1 MPGLTDWWDVFRC
14 GTHIDHSG
22 VQRTISAVDIDRA
35 IAAYEPGSAPLVVG
49 HPKLNAP
56 AYGWVAEFRR
66 LGDLVQAKAS
76 QVAPEFAEAVK
87 AGRWKKRSIAFG
99 PDMTFRHVGFLGAAA
114 PAVKG
119 LRDIVF
125 ADKEAFMEIE
135 TAADAA
141 PQDVTN
147 QETAPQEAAA
157 PAAAAAE
164 AAAVKA
170 EAGDGDQV
178 DEQEKND
185 LKKELKDVKS
195 QLLKVIKAYEAERAK
210 NRRAEFAAYVG
221 GLVTEG
227 RLRGE
232 AQNKVIEF
240 MDALQTSAGDGA
252 EFAEGDSDNLKRFK
266 TLLNE
271 ILTPRVEFAEVAT
284 QAALAPAAGSGSA
297 ENIAREIRSL
307 RAKLAAEGV
316 TVNAS
321 QAMAQILGGK
331 HDE

>member
-14 GTHIDHSG
+14 GTHTDHSG
-22 VQRTISAVDIDRA
+22 IQRTISAADIDRA

-49 HPKLNAP
+49 HPRLSAP

-76 QVAPEFAEAVK
+76 QVAPEFAEAVR

-114 PAVKG
+114 PAIKG

-125 ADKEAFMEIE
+125 ADEEAFMEIE
-135 TAADAA
+135 NVEGQQPQAETAAVQA
-141 PQDVTN
+141 
-147 QETAPQEAAA
+147 E
-157 PAAAAAE
+157 PAAAEQKDGREE
-164 AAAVKA
+164 A
-170 EAGDGDQV
+170 
-178 DEQEKND
+178 QEDTSQLNA
-185 LKKELKDVKS
+185 LQSELKDVKS
-195 QLLKVIKAYEAERAK
+195 QLLRVIEAYESERAK

-221 GLVTEG
+221 GLVNEG
-227 RLRGE
+227 RLHRE
-232 AQNKVIEF
+232 AQSQVIEF
-240 MDALQTSAGDGA
+240 MDALQASAGGGA

-271 ILTPRVEFAEVAT
+271 ILIPRVEFAEVAT
-284 QAALAPAAGSGSA
+284 PAALAPAAGSGSA
-297 ENIAREIRSL
+297 EDIAREIRSL
-307 RAKLAAEGV
+307 RSRLAKEGV

-321 QAMAQILGGK
+321 QAMAQILGGR
-331 HDE
+331 HD